1 MTRFPYD
8 EFAKGFFESL
18 LSPFGDVQTSYK
30 ISSEVREVDIYFTP
44 SQQISSATD
53 LGLLSQC
60 VSSAAVIEPFRNS
73 VSVSQIRACMSKLY
87 DLHADIYREA
97 KRAKQLEPKDEQLP
111 LLWILTPTLSAKI
124 LESLGAKPDLDTWGE
139 GVYLLPAALR
149 TGIIVLH
156 QLPQTPA
163 TLWFRL
169 LGKGKVQT
177 TAISEVAAL
186 PLADPYRQNALD
198 LLGNL
203 KVILETKESIEPE
216 EQDLIMQLS
225 PLYLEQLQ
233 AAEQVGEQRGELRG
247 EQRGEVKEAQALI
260 LRLLK
265 RRVGNVSIDLEAR
278 IKTLPLPQLEELGEA
293 LLDFSQMNDLVA
305 WLDTDRS

>member
-8 EFAKGFFESL
+8 EFSKGFFESL

-44 SQQISSATD
+44 SEQISSSTD

-60 VSSAAVIEPFRNS
+60 V
-73 VSVSQIRACMSKLY
+73 
-87 DLHADIYREA
+87 
-97 KRAKQLEPKDEQLP
+97 
-111 LLWILTPTLSAKI
+111 LS
-124 LESLGAKPDLDTWGE
+124 
-139 GVYLLPAALR
+139 AALR

-177 TAISEVAAL
+177 TAIAEVAAL
-186 PLADPYRQNALD
+186 PLADTYRQNALD

-233 AAEQVGEQRGELRG
+233 AAEQVGEQG
-247 EQRGEVKEAQALI
+247 GEVIEAQALI
-260 LRLLK
+260 LRQLK
-265 RRVGNVSIDLEAR
+265 RRLGNVSI
-278 IKTLPLPQLEELGEA
+278 
-293 LLDFSQMNDLVA
+293 
-305 WLDTDRS
+305 

>member
-18 LSPFGDVQTSYK
+18 LSLFGDVKTSYK

-44 SQQISSATD
+44 SDRISSATD

-60 VSSAAVIEPFRNS
+60 VSSAAVIEPFCNS
-73 VSVSQIRACMSKLY
+73 VSVPQIRACMSKLY

-97 KRAKQLEPKDEQLP
+97 KRAKQLELKDEQLP
-111 LLWILTPTLSAKI
+111 LLWILTPTLSTNI

-169 LGKGKVQT
+169 LGKGRVQT
-177 TAISEVAAL
+177 RAIAEVAAL
-186 PLADPYRQNALD
+186 PLVDPYRQNALD

-233 AAEQVGEQRGELRG
+233 AAEQVGEQRGE
-247 EQRGEVKEAQALI
+247 QRGEVKEAQTLI

-265 RRVGNVSIDLEAR
+265 RRVGNISIDLETR
-278 IKTLPLPQLEELGEA
+278 IKSLPLAQLEELGEA
-293 LLDFSQMNDLVA
+293 LLDFSQMNDLMA
-305 WLDTDRS
+305 WLDVNRSQT